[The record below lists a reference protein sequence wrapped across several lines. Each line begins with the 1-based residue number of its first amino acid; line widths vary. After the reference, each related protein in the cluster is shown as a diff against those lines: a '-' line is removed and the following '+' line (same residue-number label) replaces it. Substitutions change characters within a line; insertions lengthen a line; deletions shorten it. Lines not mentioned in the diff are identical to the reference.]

1 MKKNL
6 LLFAWGLVTYLPA
19 PQARWTRWDTQ
30 QTRSDV

>member
-19 PQARWTRWDTQ
+19 QARWTRWDTQ